1 MCLYMR
7 THSGKEKE
15 RKTVIIIIKCNADV
29 SERFQLFSL
38 SQPPIFLFSLL
49 RNSLRSCEWRKSV
62 GLVSLY
68 IHSSSPSSFNLV
80 TSRRGETDWRRRV
93 NETIDAQHSK
103 ILSRDCAD
111 LAKTKIQQEKTKKEV
126 YRLIFIASL
135 LIPNRSIQRR
145 TKKSG
150 PTAVVGPGKEVE
162 QFRQRESG

>member
-1 MCLYMR
+1 
-7 THSGKEKE
+7 
-15 RKTVIIIIKCNADV
+15 
-29 SERFQLFSL
+29 
-38 SQPPIFLFSLL
+38 
-49 RNSLRSCEWRKSV
+49 
-62 GLVSLY
+62 
-68 IHSSSPSSFNLV
+68 
-80 TSRRGETDWRRRV
+80 
-93 NETIDAQHSK
+93 
-103 ILSRDCAD
+103 